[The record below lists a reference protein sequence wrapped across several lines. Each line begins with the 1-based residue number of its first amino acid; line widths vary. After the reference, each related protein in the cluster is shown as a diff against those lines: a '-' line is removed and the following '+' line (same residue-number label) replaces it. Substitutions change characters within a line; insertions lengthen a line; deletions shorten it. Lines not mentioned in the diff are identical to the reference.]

1 MYLKGQ
7 KEAPEVRVFHFC
19 FGKIAE
25 LLAYLILRLNL
36 VEKEWLTQEG
46 TGSIF
51 CLFVFVVVVVVVL
64 RKFKMGF

>member
-7 KEAPEVRVFHFC
+7 KEATEVRVFHFC

-46 TGSIF
+46 TGS
-51 CLFVFVVVVVVVL
+51 VFVVVVVVVL